1 MKLFPILFCLILPFF
16 LIAQKPSPRGYQ
28 PDRTLDKKIDSII
41 NNMTLKEK
49 VGQMAQ
55 IDISTFIEREK
66 NDGEFYGPFREP
78 NRLSKDSIQKYI
90 VEYGIGSIFN
100 VGQHGYTPQE
110 MYLFVKQLQTATTST
125 KHKIPIFYGIDAVH
139 GNAMIYGATIFPHQ
153 LGMAST
159 WNPDLTRKEAEI
171 TAYEM
176 RAANVH
182 LNFGPGLDVGKSLIW
197 SRLDETFGEDVYLTR
212 MMSQSIIK
220 GMEGSDNDISD
231 KTKVS
236 TTLKHF
242 LGYGYTNSG
251 KDRTP

>member
-41 NNMTLKEK
+41 KDMTLKEK

-78 NRLSKDSIQKYI
+78 NQLSKDSIQKYI

-125 KHKIPIFYGIDAVH
+125 KHKIPIFYGI
-139 GNAMIYGATIFPHQ
+139 
-153 LGMAST
+153 LS
-159 WNPDLTRKEAEI
+159 
-171 TAYEM
+171 
-176 RAANVH
+176 
-182 LNFGPGLDVGKSLIW
+182 
-197 SRLDETFGEDVYLTR
+197 
-212 MMSQSIIK
+212 
-220 GMEGSDNDISD
+220 
-231 KTKVS
+231 
-236 TTLKHF
+236 
-242 LGYGYTNSG
+242 
-251 KDRTP
+251 